1 VAWTST
7 AARVSAYAASVMPN
21 RGATMKQAF
30 FPTSIIS
37 VLMLISG
44 CSAVGVVKSSD
55 PHQKLADADRLV
67 DQNRPTAAER
77 LIVESLS
84 ICKEAND
91 QLCFA
96 DAYRMYGLF
105 FMSNSFDGQWKQHYI
120 KNGFTEPSVNLEN
133 RYSKA
138 IEYLQKSR
146 SIYTQT
152 ANYDI
157 VSNLSL
163 NMGFAYEIQ
172 GDNPSACTA
181 YDESLRANAE
191 NVRINPSIKIVMP
204 EKYGTF
210 ENYIQ
215 IQKNRALCKSPA

>member
-1 VAWTST
+1 
-7 AARVSAYAASVMPN
+7 MPN
-21 RGATMKQAF
+21 HGATMKQGLFA
-30 FPTSIIS
+30 TGIIL
-37 VLMLISG
+37 VLILMSG

-55 PHQKLADADRLV
+55 PHQKLADADALV
-67 DQNRPTAAER
+67 EQNRPTAAER
-77 LIVESLS
+77 LIVESLA
-84 ICKEAND
+84 ICKETND
-91 QLCFA
+91 KLCFA
-96 DAYRMYGLF
+96 DAYRIYGLF
-105 FMSNSFDGQWKQHYI
+105 LMSNSFDGQWKQHYI
-120 KNGFTEPSVNLEN
+120 QNGFIEPSVNLEN

-163 NMGFAYEIQ
+163 NMGFAYETL
-172 GDNPSACTA
+172 GDNSSACTA

-191 NVRINPSIKIVMP
+191 NTRINPSKKIVMP

-210 ENYIQ
+210 ENYIKT
-215 IQKNRALCKSPA
+215 QKNRALCKKSA

>member
-1 VAWTST
+1 
-7 AARVSAYAASVMPN
+7 MPN
-21 RGATMKQAF
+21 RGATIKQRNFAA
-30 FPTSIIS
+30 SITL

-55 PHQKLADADRLV
+55 PHQKLADADALV

-77 LIVESLS
+77 LIVESLA
-84 ICKEAND
+84 ICKETND
-91 QLCFA
+91 KLCFA
-96 DAYRMYGLF
+96 DAYRIYGLF
-105 FMSNSFDGQWKQHYI
+105 FMSNSFDGQWKQHYVQ
-120 KNGFTEPSVNLEN
+120 NGFAEPSVNLEN

-157 VSNLSL
+157 VSNVSL
-163 NMGFAYEIQ
+163 NMGFAYEAL

-191 NVRINPSIKIVMP
+191 NTRINPSKKIVMP